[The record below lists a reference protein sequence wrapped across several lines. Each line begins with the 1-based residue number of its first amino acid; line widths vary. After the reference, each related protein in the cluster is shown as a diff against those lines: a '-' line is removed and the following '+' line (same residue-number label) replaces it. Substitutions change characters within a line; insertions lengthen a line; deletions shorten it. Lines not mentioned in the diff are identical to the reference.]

1 MVIEKNI
8 ESRRRADQ
16 KSAAAAQA
24 NYRQRRRRGAARS
37 AQGSRLGTTLCVPHT
52 CPCGAQV
59 DAYLFIIESCTE
71 HKQNIVNI
79 MVQRSAP
86 SNK

>member
-1 MVIEKNI
+1 MIALIKSWYVIDGETCGY
-8 ESRRRADQ
+8 
-16 KSAAAAQA
+16 SARTI
-24 NYRQRRRRGAARS
+24 Y
-37 AQGSRLGTTLCVPHT
+37 
-52 CPCGAQV
+52 
-59 DAYLFIIESCTE
+59 YLFIIESCTE